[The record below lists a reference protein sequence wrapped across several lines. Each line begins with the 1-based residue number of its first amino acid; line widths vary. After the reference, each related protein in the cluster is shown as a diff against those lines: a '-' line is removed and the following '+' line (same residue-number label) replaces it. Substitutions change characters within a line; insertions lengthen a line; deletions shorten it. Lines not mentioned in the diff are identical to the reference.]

1 MVNRTSEEVFKLCR
15 NGLIWRKAYDTL
27 SDSNKNFNIFDYIS
41 DPLTRKEAKVR
52 EVWLDNSK
60 NRYNQISSLYNRKQ
74 LSYIE
79 WINAGILTTCNPIP
93 SSPPNLRTNAPLVLL
108 TEKRDLAFKD
118 ILEIERPLAVR
129 QNNSHKIFS
138 FNEEESNEFITCCKV
153 LPNFVVLGTRNSQL
167 KIYM

>member
-15 NGLIWRKAYDTL
+15 NGLIWRKAYESL

-52 EVWLDNSK
+52 QVWLDNSK

-79 WINAGILTTCNPIP
+79 WINSGILTSCNPIP
-93 SSPPNLRTNAPLVLL
+93 NPPPNLRSNTPLVLL
-108 TEKRDLAFKD
+108 SEKKD
-118 ILEIERPLAVR
+118 VMYKDALEIERPLTVR
-129 QNNSHKIFS
+129 PNNSHKIYSFS
-138 FNEEESNEFITCCKV
+138 GEESNEFVTSCKV